1 MTPDVDTLARELLAG
16 SARALARGLTWIEAG
31 GERAEALIARVYPRT
46 GRAHVVGLTGA
57 PGSGKSTLAR
67 AVARVARARGRT
79 VGILAVDPSS
89 PFSGGAILGDRIRM
103 NDLALDPGVFIRSMA
118 TRGVL
123 GGLCRAAADGV
134 DLLDAAG
141 RDLILVETV
150 GVGQDEVDVMRLAH
164 TIVVVS
170 VPGLGDDVQALK
182 AGLLEIADVHLVNK
196 ADREGAD
203 RTLAELRSMLTL
215 LPPSGSPTVGP
226 EGAPTLPQW
235 VPPVLGAAA
244 AREEG
249 VEPLMDA
256 LDGHMAY
263 LKTSGE
269 LDRRWRRMVDAR
281 VLTIAQALVARGL
294 AQPAAADA
302 DIERVSRRELSPHAC
317 ARLLLARLAER
328 TPHV

>member
-1 MTPDVDTLARELLAG
+1 MTDLDTLARELLAG
-16 SARALARGLTWIEAG
+16 STRALARGLTWVESG
-31 GERAEALIARVYPRT
+31 GERAEALVARVYPRT

-67 AVARVARARGRT
+67 ALARTARARGRT

-118 TRGVL
+118 TRGAL

-164 TIVVVS
+164 TVVVVS

-182 AGLLEIADVHLVNK
+182 AGLLEIADLHVVNK
-196 ADREGAD
+196 TDREGAD
-203 RTLAELRSMLTL
+203 RTLAELRGMLTL
-215 LPPSGSPTVGP
+215 LPAAPSPSVGP
-226 EGAPTLPQW
+226 DGIPAGDPW
-235 VPPVLGAAA
+235 VPPVLGASA

-249 VEPLMDA
+249 IEPLMDA

-269 LDRRWRRMVDAR
+269 LDRRWRRMVGAR
-281 VLTIAQALVARGL
+281 VLKIAQELVARRL
-294 AQPAAADA
+294 AHPAAADG
-302 DIERVSRRELSPHAC
+302 DLDRVARRELSPHAC
-317 ARLLLARLAER
+317 ARLLLARLGER
-328 TPHV
+328 TSHV